1 MIAGWLVLG
10 ATMGLAQ
17 PRPKVTFTTR
27 RTATI
32 KNLVPRVN
40 CLIGG
45 TDITKADNADKP
57 CRKPTLL
64 TQKGCQQQ
72 ESRPTGQK
80 IRG

>member
-1 MIAGWLVLG
+1 
-10 ATMGLAQ
+10 MGLAQ

-57 CRKPTLL
+57 LPKTNTFDPEGLSTTKVPTHWAEDTRL
-64 TQKGCQQQ
+64 KN
-72 ESRPTGQK
+72 RWP
-80 IRG
+80 